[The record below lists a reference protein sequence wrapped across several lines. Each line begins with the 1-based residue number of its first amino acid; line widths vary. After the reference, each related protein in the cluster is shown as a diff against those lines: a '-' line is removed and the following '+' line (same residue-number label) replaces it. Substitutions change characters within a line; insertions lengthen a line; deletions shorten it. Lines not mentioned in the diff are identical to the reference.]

1 MRRLRGS
8 FAVALSAVVLG
19 FAGMTARANVGTA
32 EYWQPQGSSDREGY
46 LPEPLPAGVQI
57 VQTELDGAVYADAN
71 GHTLYHWQL
80 KNLRNGDTGD
90 RKKSG
95 VSSCTD
101 EVLKVTSGMQSPY
114 PPGYTLPEAD
124 TRPSCAKLWPPF
136 VAPGDAKP
144 AGKWTI
150 IARKDGTK
158 QWVYDDYPVY
168 TSSLDHRQGD
178 VLGGTKI
185 EKAGGSGVVRT
196 PIGPP
201 PDIPPELTMVA
212 FGTGHMLVDHKG
224 YSVYYSDADG
234 PNKSNCD
241 AKCLQKWKPV
251 EAPDIA
257 TARGE
262 WSIVVLSSGIKQ
274 WAFRK
279 HLLYTYTPDLH
290 SHSLIGSDVPGW
302 HNVYTQRALPPPSS
316 FTVQDSRIGQV
327 LADANGK
334 TVYVYNCSDDALDQ
348 QSCDNPDAPQE
359 YRLAICGNGDPQVC
373 RDTFPYL
380 AAKPGDKSE
389 SRLWTVMAIDPNTG
403 HRAAA
408 NQSDAVYVWAYRAR
422 PVYTY
427 VNDHKPGD
435 ANGDAFGEFNGY
447 RNGFKAFWLRDDFL
461 DNAFRR

>member
-8 FAVALSAVVLG
+8 FAVVLSAAVLG
-19 FAGMTARANVGTA
+19 FAAMTVRANVGTA
-32 EYWQPQGSSDREGY
+32 EYWQPQSSSDREGY
-46 LPEPLPAGVQI
+46 LPEPLPAGVQV
-57 VQTELDGAVYADAN
+57 VQTELDGPVYADAK
-71 GHTLYHWQL
+71 GRTLYHWQL

-136 VAPGDAKP
+136 VAPDEAKP

-150 IARKDGTK
+150 ITRKDGTK

-178 VLGGTKI
+178 VLGGSKI
-185 EKAGGSGVVRT
+185 EKAGGSGVART

-241 AKCLQKWKPV
+241 AKCQQKWKPV
-251 EAPDIA
+251 VASDIA

-262 WSIVVLSSGIKQ
+262 WSIVVLPSGIKQ

-279 HLLYTYTPDLH
+279 HLLYTYIPDLH
-290 SHSLIGSDVPGW
+290 ARTLWEATCPVGTTFTL
-302 HNVYTQRALPPPSS
+302 NVRCRHRRN
-316 FTVQDSRIGQV
+316 SRCRIRV
-327 LADANGK
+327 SARCWPIRMARPFMFI
-334 TVYVYNCSDDALDQ
+334 TARMTRSISRPAITPTPHRSIAWPFVATAIRRCAATCSPMW
-348 QSCDNPDAPQE
+348 C
-359 YRLAICGNGDPQVC
+359 
-373 RDTFPYL
+373 
-380 AAKPGDKSE
+380 AKPGDKSE

-408 NQSDAVYVWAYRAR
+408 NQSGAMYVWAYRER

-427 VNDHKPGD
+427 VK
-435 ANGDAFGEFNGY
+435 
-447 RNGFKAFWLRDDFL
+447 
-461 DNAFRR
+461 